1 MNETP
6 WLLEQWARWSKM
18 DAGVGYPT
26 STPFS
31 RLGGSSVR
39 SPVITDQEAAAV
51 DMAVSKLRARDEEMG
66 EVVRLYYMAGE
77 NLSYVVRRMPKLD
90 RRKAD
95 LLVKSGVAWI
105 DAALCSTN
113 ERSAR
118 SQ

>member
-1 MNETP
+1 MNRTMNETP
-6 WLLEQWARWSKM
+6 WLLEQWAQWSKM
-18 DAGVGYPT
+18 DASLGYSS

-31 RLGGSSVR
+31 RLNGSATR

-51 DMAVSKLRARDEEMG
+51 DLAVSKLRTRDEEMG

-105 DAALCSTN
+105 DATLYSHTL
-113 ERSAR
+113 
-118 SQ
+118 Q